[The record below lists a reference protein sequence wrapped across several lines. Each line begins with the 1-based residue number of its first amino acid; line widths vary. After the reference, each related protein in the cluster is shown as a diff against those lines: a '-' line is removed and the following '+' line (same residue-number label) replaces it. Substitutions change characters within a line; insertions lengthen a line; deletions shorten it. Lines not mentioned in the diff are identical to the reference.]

1 MLVNWDA
8 VNPVKCWLYWDW
20 RKWNNFIS
28 FFVIAK
34 EWKPRYGY
42 KRANDDTKDWLLEVP
57 ANAGDIFIIYPLGNK
72 HTLIWKFHEVD
83 DFYYHTQ
90 KGRHPFQTSSFEL
103 IKKDLYYNHFFFQ
116 IHMKINLPRK
126 LKPRRKGLPRMNI
139 SDSGTLHETRR
150 LLVSLLKF
158 CCKCCDA

>member
-8 VNPVKCWLYWDW
+8 VNPVKCWLYCDR
-20 RKWNNFIS
+20 RKLNNFIS

-72 HTLIWKFHEVD
+72 HTLI
-83 DFYYHTQ
+83 
-90 KGRHPFQTSSFEL
+90 
-103 IKKDLYYNHFFFQ
+103 
-116 IHMKINLPRK
+116 
-126 LKPRRKGLPRMNI
+126 
-139 SDSGTLHETRR
+139 
-150 LLVSLLKF
+150 
-158 CCKCCDA
+158 

>member
-57 ANAGDIFIIYPLGNK
+57 ANAGDIFIIYPLENK
-72 HTLIWKFHEVD
+72 HTGTLIWKFHEVD

-90 KGRHPFQTSSFEL
+90 KGRHPFQTSSFQL
-103 IKKDLYYNHFFFQ
+103 IKKDLYYNHFFFSDPYEDQ
-116 IHMKINLPRK
+116 FAKKIEAKKERVAKNEYQRLR
-126 LKPRRKGLPRMNI
+126 NI
-139 SDSGTLHETRR
+139 ARNKKIASELT
-150 LLVSLLKF
+150 
-158 CCKCCDA
+158 